1 MVEGP
6 RLSAAQRSKIRRLSQ
21 PKELSPDEEGG
32 ELNIVPFLDIVMNIL
47 IFVLATVSVT
57 FTATI
62 ETTPP
67 ANPSGGVRA
76 ERKKETLN
84 LSVLIT
90 NEGHAIKTSSG
101 NVAPGCTGAGPG
113 IAIPRRGET
122 YDFTALNECA
132 GSLKR
137 SSPEF
142 GEETQVFLSANPGID
157 YQTLI
162 STIDAVRATPQGDLL
177 FPDVNFQVAR

>member
-1 MVEGP
+1 MAEGA

-67 ANPSGGVRA
+67 ASPSGGVRS
-76 ERKKETLN
+76 EPKKESLN

-101 NVAPGCTGAGPG
+101 NVAPGCVGAGPG
-113 IAIPRRGET
+113 IAIPRRGES
-122 YDFTALNECA
+122 YDFAALNECA
-132 GSLKR
+132 GSLKQA
-137 SSPEF
+137 SPEF
-142 GEETQVFLSANPGID
+142 GQETQVFLSANPGID

-162 STIDAVRATPQGDLL
+162 STIDAVRATTKGDPL